1 MALLGEHAESKN
13 VVCKTSAIVGLGLA
27 YVGSH
32 REDLSSILLPFISDD
47 SVSMEIASLSAL
59 ALGFIFVGS
68 SNGEITSTILQAL
81 MERTEDQLDEKW
93 ARFMTLGLALL
104 YVGAYLFQYPN
115 ISHCTFLI
123 NTNAQAN
130 KKHLMPLSR
139 H

>member
-1 MALLGEHAESKN
+1 MESKN

-93 ARFMTLGLALL
+93 ARFMTLGLGLL
-104 YVGAYLFQYPN
+104 YLGRFHDPSAWLLRESNADDFQV
-115 ISHCTFLI
+115 SKTS
-123 NTNAQAN
+123 Q
-130 KKHLMPLSR
+130 MPQ
-139 H
+139 